1 MVKRVMRKLS
11 KISQSKFKKKQ
22 VRKSKLVSIYH
33 FLFSFRSPPMKKKK
47 WKAPK
52 KPRKQEEDEKVNLED
67 LALQLLKQ

>member
-1 MVKRVMRKLS
+1 
-11 KISQSKFKKKQ
+11 
-22 VRKSKLVSIYH
+22 
-33 FLFSFRSPPMKKKK
+33 MKKKK